1 MKKMISLIVLL
12 SIIFSFVAFIPEKAD
27 AAKRKKVK
35 IKRRVRRYSRYHTRR
50 VFFKAY
56 QEYFLSP
63 KVRAEDEPTIIE
75 SLKSRG
81 VSSAKFD
88 QANNSLILQ
97 FSAAQVTALDIM
109 KALKDLG
116 YSVSSIN

>member
-1 MKKMISLIVLL
+1 MKKMVSLIVLL
-12 SIIFSFVAFIPEKAD
+12 SIMLSFVTFIPEKAD
-27 AAKRKKVK
+27 AVKRKRKA
-35 IKRRVRRYSRYHTRR
+35 RRYSQYHTRR
-50 VFFKAY
+50 VLFKAY
-56 QEYFLSP
+56 QEYCLTP
-63 KVRAEDEPTIIE
+63 KVRAEDEPTIID

-88 QANNSLILQ
+88 EANNSLILQ
-97 FSAAQVTALDIM
+97 FSAAQVSALDIM

>member
-1 MKKMISLIVLL
+1 MKKLVSLIVLL
-12 SIIFSFVAFIPEKAD
+12 SIIFSFMAFIPEKAD
-27 AAKRKKVK
+27 AVKRKKVK
-35 IKRRVRRYSRYHTRR
+35 IKRKARKYHRSYSRR
-50 VFFKAY
+50 VLFKAY
-56 QEYFLSP
+56 QEYCLTP
-63 KVRAEDEPTIIE
+63 KVKAEDEQIIITN
-75 SLKSRG
+75 LKDQG

-88 QANNSLILQ
+88 EANNSLILQ

>member
-1 MKKMISLIVLL
+1 MKKIVSLIVLL
-12 SIIFSFVAFIPEKAD
+12 SIMLSVAAFSPEKAD
-27 AAKRKKVK
+27 AAKRRKIK
-35 IKRRVRRYSRYHTRR
+35 IKRRAKRYSRYHARR

-56 QEYFLSP
+56 QEYFLTP
-63 KVRAEDEPTIIE
+63 KVKAEDEPAIIE

-81 VSSAKFD
+81 VSSAKLD
-88 QANNSLILQ
+88 EANNSLILQ